1 MKEKFGGFALCF
13 VLIIL
18 LCLLFL
24 HVFFFF
30 ALKDQKHNEND
41 ASICHSSVMLSDCVT
56 LSYDFHVSLFILLY
70 ISILKNRY
78 ININI

>member
-24 HVFFFF
+24 AVFFFF
-30 ALKDQKHNEND
+30 ALKDQKHNENY